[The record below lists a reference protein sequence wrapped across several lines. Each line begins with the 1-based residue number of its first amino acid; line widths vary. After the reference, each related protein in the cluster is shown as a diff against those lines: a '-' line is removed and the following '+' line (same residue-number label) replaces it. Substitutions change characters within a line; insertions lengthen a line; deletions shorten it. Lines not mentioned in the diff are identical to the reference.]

1 MVGLSP
7 FACEALS
14 ELAFPAEEN
23 VNINI
28 FYWLAVLISL
38 GGIYLST
45 WSLLGTYGDF
55 ILLGF
60 MAPFCLYIL
69 IWYTPVFTRTK
80 FETKE
85 NKHSSSFNDEMITE
99 NDNQNSDNE

>member
-28 FYWLAVLISL
+28 LYWLAGVLSL

-69 IWYTPVFTRTK
+69 IWYTPVFNKTN
-80 FETKE
+80 FETNE
-85 NKHSSSFNDEMITE
+85 NKHSEIFNEEIITE
-99 NDNQNSDNE
+99 NSNENFDN